1 MGRRQVYV
9 IRVRAWV
16 TMTLLLL
23 TTVAIASLIYF
34 LSGKAYAAE
43 THPIREILAR
53 LLGSGRGPVS
63 RDALLAFLMPVL
75 ANVMLFVPWG
85 FLAFLSLDGRTPSRR
100 SAYALTVI
108 GAVLLA
114 AGMVLWQQ
122 TLPTRVTSL
131 PDTFANGMG
140 ALAGAALG
148 HARKGVYIR
157 FNG

>member
-1 MGRRQVYV
+1 MGRRQVHV
-9 IRVRAWV
+9 IRVRAPV
-16 TMTLLLL
+16 TFALLAL
-23 TTVAIASLIYF
+23 TTAAIVALIYF

-85 FLAFLSLDGRTPSRR
+85 FLAFLALDGRMRSRR
-100 SAYALTVI
+100 LAYAMTVI
-108 GAVLLA
+108 GAVVFSA
-114 AGMVLWQQ
+114 AMVLWQQ
-122 TLPTRVTSL
+122 ALPTRVTSL
-131 PDTFANGMG
+131 PDTIANALG

-148 HARKGVYIR
+148 HARKGVHVH
-157 FNG
+157 FEV